1 MNREKLGSRLG
12 FILLSAG
19 CAIGIGN
26 VWKFPYMVG
35 ENGGAIFLLIYFAF
49 LAILGIPILTME
61 FAVGRAAQKSPALM
75 YQQLEPKGTKWHF
88 HGKACL
94 AGNYILMM
102 FYTSVSGWMLKYF
115 WGMAKGDFVGLNTQE
130 ISEYYTNMQSDT
142 FTMIL
147 FMLIVVII
155 GFLVCS
161 FGLQKGLEKITKVMM
176 IALLL
181 IMIVLAVRSFFLPN
195 AAEGLKF
202 YLLPN
207 VDKIKEVG
215 ILNVVVAAMN
225 QSFFTLSLGMG
236 CMAIFGSY
244 INKDR
249 SLLGESVN
257 IACLDTF
264 VAFSSGLIII
274 PACFAYGIKV
284 NAGPGLIF
292 ETIPNIFNNMAGGRF
307 WGAMFFVFMAFAALS
322 TVFTVFEA
330 ILANTMDIFGW
341 SRKKACIINGVLMLV
356 LSLPCALG
364 FNLLDFIKP
373 FGDGSTIMDAED
385 FVVSNIL
392 LPLGALVF
400 VMFCT
405 TKKGWGWDNYLKEV
419 NEGKGLKVK
428 AFMYGYMKFGLPL
441 IIIGVFAI
449 SMYNF
454 FK

>member
-1 MNREKLGSRLG
+1 M
-12 FILLSAG
+12 
-19 CAIGIGN
+19 
-26 VWKFPYMVG
+26 
-35 ENGGAIFLLIYFAF
+35 
-49 LAILGIPILTME
+49 
-61 FAVGRAAQKSPALM
+61 
-75 YQQLEPKGTKWHF
+75 
-88 HGKACL
+88 
-94 AGNYILMM
+94 
-102 FYTSVSGWMLKYF
+102 
-115 WGMAKGDFVGLNTQE
+115 
-130 ISEYYTNMQSDT
+130 
-142 FTMIL
+142 
-147 FMLIVVII
+147 
-155 GFLVCS
+155 
-161 FGLQKGLEKITKVMM
+161 
-176 IALLL
+176 
-181 IMIVLAVRSFFLPN
+181 
-195 AAEGLKF
+195 
-202 YLLPN
+202 
-207 VDKIKEVG
+207 
-215 ILNVVVAAMN
+215 
-225 QSFFTLSLGMG
+225 
-236 CMAIFGSY
+236 
-244 INKDR
+244 
-249 SLLGESVN
+249 
-257 IACLDTF
+257 
-264 VAFSSGLIII
+264 AFSSGLIII

-400 VMFCT
+400 VLFCT